1 VQVALQQQISLQ
13 KETLL
18 NLAESMARDVLM
30 KKNEEIAHL
39 HMELQNTQQ
48 VLQTALQDR
57 DEWMYLAEETYEMHQ
72 LLISLVP
79 PMQGTNVYALASSN
93 ELGSRSSCN
102 QAMNMEETTI
112 ENAHPTP
119 ICKLCCVSDACMLIL
134 PCLHLCACKSCVANL
149 NMCPLCDSAKD
160 NMNEARFG

>member
-1 VQVALQQQISLQ
+1 MQVALQQQISLQ
-13 KETLL
+13 KETML

-30 KKNEEIAHL
+30 EKNEEIAHL

-119 ICKLCCVSDACMLIL
+119 I
-134 PCLHLCACKSCVANL
+134 
-149 NMCPLCDSAKD
+149 
-160 NMNEARFG
+160 

>member
-1 VQVALQQQISLQ
+1 M
-13 KETLL
+13 L
-18 NLAESMARDVLM
+18 NLAESMARDVLL

-134 PCLHLCACKSCVANL
+134 SCLHLCACKSCVGNL
-149 NMCPLCDSAKD
+149 NICPICNSAKA
-160 NMNEARFG
+160 NVIEARFGQEGRDSSP